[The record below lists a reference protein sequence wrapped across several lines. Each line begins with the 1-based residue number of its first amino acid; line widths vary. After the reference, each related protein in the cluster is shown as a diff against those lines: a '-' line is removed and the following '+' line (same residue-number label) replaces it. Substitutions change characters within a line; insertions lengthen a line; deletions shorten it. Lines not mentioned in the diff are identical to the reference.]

1 MELTGAN
8 VENVRALEVRV
19 TDLTSNEQNF
29 ILVQRRDSK
38 VEPWR
43 EAHYR
48 ELFKIGVSK
57 VTSSCQV
64 QLLNRTHKCVMVDAT
79 EDVEGGVE
87 AAGAVLAS
95 PHLQLWQLRPA
106 ITPSLV

>member
-8 VENVRALEVRV
+8 VENVSSLEVRV
-19 TDLTSNEQNF
+19 ADLTSNEQNF

-79 EDVEGGVE
+79 EDVEGGVD

-95 PHLQLWQLRPA
+95 PCLQLWQLGPA
-106 ITPSLV
+106 IAPSLV